1 MDISFDL
8 LPASLVDTSE
18 EILPLCVKTE
28 KKGLKVSIHQ
38 SLFYVKMVKSKKKM
52 INSFGDFDLSLSDEH
67 AFAFST
73 KYNCTPTLRGYS
85 TL

>member
-38 SLFYVKMVKSKKKM
+38 SLFYVKMVKSKKK
-52 INSFGDFDLSLSDEH
+52 ND
-67 AFAFST
+67 
-73 KYNCTPTLRGYS
+73 K
-85 TL
+85 